1 MDYDKRYSDIEHV
14 FGAEP
19 EETLVDHHGLI
30 DRSRPVLDIGA
41 GQGRNTLFLA
51 RQGFQVDAIDPSRVA
66 VRQIEAHA
74 VREDLPV
81 RVFACGFENFSPDID
96 SYAGI
101 AVYGIVPQLSPPA
114 IQQLIAKIRDWTGEG
129 SIVFLTA
136 FTTAD
141 AAYNKIARTLK
152 PAGEISFFDDEWGTR
167 TYLEP
172 GEILDFFPD
181 FDVMHHWEGMGPEH
195 RHGAAAPERHAMTE
209 AVFRRPPL

>member
-1 MDYDKRYSDIEHV
+1 M
-14 FGAEP
+14 FGPEP
-19 EETLVDHHGLI
+19 EETLIDHGGLI

-51 RQGFQVDAIDPSRVA
+51 RQGFQVDAIDPSKVA
-66 VRQIEAHA
+66 VNQIETHA
-74 VREDLPV
+74 VRENLPV
-81 RVFACGFENFSPDID
+81 RVFACGFDTFSPDIE

-101 AVYGIVPQLSPPA
+101 AVYGIVPQLSPPS
-114 IQQLIAKIRDWTGEG
+114 IQDLIAKILDWTGEG
-129 SIVFLTA
+129 SVVFLTA

-141 AAYNKIARTLK
+141 PAFNKISRTLQPVGK
-152 PAGEISFFDDEWGTR
+152 NSFRDDEWGTR

-181 FDVMHHWEGMGPEH
+181 FDVIHHWEGMGPEH

-209 AVFRRPPL
+209 AVLLRPPL